1 MPQRKEREINFEVL
15 RVLIMFFIVIWHS
28 LVHGLNYAG
37 SLNIASNIPVNYDSI
52 TSVFNYTTTGF
63 LMTLTAVAVNV
74 YILITGYFMIN
85 SSYKWNKIP
94 HIWLQVAFYSFI
106 ITLIIKFANAEDIG
120 LKSLLLSGFPIFN
133 DKYWFVTK
141 YLGLIAIAP
150 FLSKLIQA
158 LSCKEYKILLIIL
171 FVLNIYLFPYF
182 SYGNIYSGRDSF
194 LLFIFLFLVG
204 GYIRKYNPF
213 TKWATLFG
221 RSFIL
226 YCIVITIVYITKEY
240 LLHIFS
246 HKTTEMGISLVFLG
260 NNSFTFFSAVLLFL
274 WAKHHTFSKNKFVN
288 WIVKIAPFTFGVY
301 LIHDNEHIRK
311 LLWEALNLPT
321 LIDNPMLLPIL
332 IGISILIFV
341 ACLLVDYIRYKLFSY
356 AHVKNG
362 INAIVSR
369 FERILNIE

>member
-1 MPQRKEREINFEVL
+1 
-15 RVLIMFFIVIWHS
+15 MFFIVIWHS
-28 LVHGLNYAG
+28 LVHGLNIAG
-37 SLNIASNIPVNYDSI
+37 FLNIQSEIPVNYNSI
-52 TSVFNYTTTGF
+52 TSVSNYIGIGF

-311 LLWEALNLPT
+311 LFWETLNLP
-321 LIDNPMLLPIL
+321 IYIESPMLLPIL
-332 IGISILIFV
+332 IGISTIVFIACIF
-341 ACLLVDYIRYKLFSY
+341 LDYIRYKLFSH
-356 AHVKNG
+356 ACVKNG